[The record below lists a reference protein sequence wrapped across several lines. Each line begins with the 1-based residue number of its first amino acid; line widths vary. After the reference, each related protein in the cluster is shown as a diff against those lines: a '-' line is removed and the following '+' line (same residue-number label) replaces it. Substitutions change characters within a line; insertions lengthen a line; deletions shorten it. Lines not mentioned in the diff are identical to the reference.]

1 MMTNFQS
8 FGCSGLALGW
18 LAFLS
23 LFYGPLTD
31 NRIVLF
37 GLFKVSLWYAPL
49 VMIIVYFLFMFR
61 GDLVYNW
68 GGVISGYL
76 LALGVLR
83 LLPDVYWSICFIFDV
98 IFITIASIVSNR
110 LLSSGEEDSNSND
123 SFEVYRRSTN
133 NEFVEVISL
142 PVHHNEVD
150 EDADGRMQSI
160 TRTID
165 GNEFD
170 IEEVKENDWNNQRA
184 LSFAMNSMQQQSTS
198 SLLSNNSNSRYIR
211 LNDVDMNPV

>member
-1 MMTNFQS
+1 
-8 FGCSGLALGW
+8 
-18 LAFLS
+18 
-23 LFYGPLTD
+23 
-31 NRIVLF
+31 
-37 GLFKVSLWYAPL
+37 
-49 VMIIVYFLFMFR
+49 
-61 GDLVYNW
+61 
-68 GGVISGYL
+68 
-76 LALGVLR
+76 
-83 LLPDVYWSICFIFDV
+83 VYWSICFIFDV

-110 LLSSGEEDSNSND
+110 LLSSGEDDSTSND